1 MWILIFQYSFALE
14 NDAHSNRSIVVWRHN
29 GPLKPM
35 MTRYFSVALLLP
47 TLDCFQALGNKTL
60 YVDSNNLH

>member
-29 GPLKPM
+29 GPLKSM
-35 MTRYFSVALLLP
+35 MTRLFFSSFVTSDA
-47 TLDCFQALGNKTL
+47 
-60 YVDSNNLH
+60 